1 MFSSYGDYMNRRVNK
16 LDCCCE
22 KGDKGEDGKH
32 GGGMDI
38 SNGFLDLSCSDISNV
53 KCIKFCNDIKIYP
66 ANDVSNSI
74 YIGYNDVSDCSNHN
88 LSRNSISIG
97 TNVSSSS
104 KSVIIA
110 CSGDHIH
117 SQVGG
122 QSVAIGIDVSGGK
135 KNVILGCSNE
145 VFDENIAIGHNI
157 QGGVGYNVK
166 DKGIETEN
174 VNNNI
179 ILNVSG
185 SSVQFE
191 GNSSL
196 TNRLDLKG
204 PLGSDISGT
213 FQVNPIRYSNI
224 GGNQNI
230 PLSLPLYYNPWNQ
243 DNPVPGPLNTK
254 GPRRKEVFWGPF
266 IIPRWKQP
274 GTTAQTHAIKTYYQR
289 ALDTSSNKG
298 IYVVDKDNTKIARVV
313 FDSSNI
319 DSTKTKFDTRDAP
332 VHLLDNSYNINKNNQ
347 FNLTS
352 LGYVEK
358 AYYKVDASL
367 NFGSQPNSSS
377 SSRDTQNINTFSDTD
392 FIAIKP
398 DQVDAILFDKEGKF
412 VGYKEKKTATGSNS
426 NSVFKN

>member
-22 KGDKGEDGKH
+22 KGDKGDDGKHGNH

-74 YIGYNDVSDCSNHN
+74 YIGYNVSDCSNHD

-117 SQVGG
+117 SQVGE

-157 QGGVGYNVK
+157 QGGLGYTI
-166 DKGIETEN
+166 KGNTSKEN

-185 SSVQFE
+185 SSVQF
-191 GNSSL
+191 GVV
-196 TNRLDLKG
+196 TPLDLNG

-213 FQVNPIRYSNI
+213 FQVNPIRYSTMR
-224 GGNQNI
+224 GSQNVPI
-230 PLSLPLYYNPWNQ
+230 SLPLYYNPWNQ
-243 DNPVPGPLNTK
+243 DVTITGSIN
-254 GPRRKEVFWGPF
+254 GPRRKEVFCPI
-266 IIPRWKQP
+266 IIPRWKQQP
-274 GTTAQTHAIKTYYQR
+274 GTTAQTHAAKADAIKTYHQR
-289 ALDTSSNKG
+289 ALDTSNNKG
-298 IYVVDKDNTKIARVV
+298 IYVISNNNRKIGRVV
-313 FDSSNI
+313 FDSINI
-319 DSTKTKFDTRDAP
+319 GNQFSTNTDAP
-332 VHLLDNSYNINKNNQ
+332 VNLLDTSYNHNN
-347 FNLTS
+347 NDLHLTS
-352 LGYVEK
+352 LTYVDQ
-358 AYYKVDASL
+358 AYYKVDASM
-367 NFGSQPNSSS
+367 NFSDATTSTSAS
-377 SSRDTQNINTFSDTD
+377 QNINTFSDTD
-392 FIAIKP
+392 FIAINP

-412 VGYKEKKTATGSNS
+412 VGYKEKHTTN
-426 NSVFKN
+426 NSVFQ

>member
-22 KGDKGEDGKH
+22 KGDKGDDGKHGNH

-66 ANDVSNSI
+66 ANDVSNSV
-74 YIGYNDVSDCSNHN
+74 YIGYNVADCSNHD

-97 TNVSSSS
+97 TNVRSTS

-110 CSGDHIH
+110 CSGDQIN
-117 SQVGG
+117 SQVGE

-157 QGGVGYNVK
+157 QGGLGYTI
-166 DKGIETEN
+166 KGTNNPKEN

-196 TNRLDLKG
+196 TNRLELDG

-243 DNPVPGPLNTK
+243 DNPVTGPLNTK

-274 GTTAQTHAIKTYYQR
+274 GTTAKTHAIKTYHQR
-289 ALDTSSNKG
+289 ALDTSNNKG
-298 IYVVDKDNTKIARVV
+298 IYVVSNDNTKIGRVV

-319 DSTKTKFDTRDAP
+319 GTNHKQFDTDAP
-332 VHLLDNSYNINKNNQ
+332 VNLLDTSYNHTKDLH
-347 FNLTS
+347 LTS
-352 LGYVEK
+352 LTYVDQ
-358 AYYKVDASL
+358 AYYKVDASM
-367 NFGSQPNSSS
+367 NFSDATTSNSASINS
-377 SSRDTQNINTFSDTD
+377 QNINTFSDTD

-412 VGYKEKKTATGSNS
+412 VGYKEKNTTN
-426 NSVFKN
+426 NSVF